1 MDKKYFRP
9 CTASET
15 SESQRTGIPSK
26 SSNKRPGTAL
36 GVSTDLESRRTSI
49 RISVSFTL
57 FSDEFYCLELC
68 YMLGSLVIYVVWRTK
83 C

>member
-26 SSNKRPGTAL
+26 TPNKRPGTAL

-49 RISVSFTL
+49 RISVSSIKFLDLTNQ
-57 FSDEFYCLELC
+57 SQIKT
-68 YMLGSLVIYVVWRTK
+68 SQ
-83 C
+83 